1 MTPYNKTKI
10 IATIGPAS
18 SSASALEELIR
29 AGVDVCRLNFSHGD
43 FEHHQQVIETIREIN
58 TRTHHHAA
66 ILVDLQGPK
75 LRVGLIENDAAN
87 LETGKEVVLTNKECT
102 GNESRLYVNY
112 SQLPSDVKE
121 GEMILI
127 DDGKIKLR
135 VTETNYKDEVKTIVE
150 NGGIVSS
157 RKGVN
162 LPNTKVSLPSLT
174 EKDLRDLEFALK
186 MNVDWIG
193 LSFVRKASDITALK
207 QIIAKEGK
215 PIKVVAKIEK
225 PEALTEIDYIIN
237 ETDALMVARGDL
249 GVELPM
255 QDVPLIQ
262 KMLVQKCI
270 RATKPVII
278 ATQMMESMINN
289 SSPTRAEVNDVAN
302 SVLDG
307 ADAVM
312 LSGETSIGKFP
323 VRAVEYMRN
332 VVTSIEEKGF
342 NYNREQHPDVTS
354 DSYLSDA
361 ICYNACLMA
370 SQVGAKAIIGMTRSG
385 YTAFKVASQR
395 PRSDI
400 FIFTDRPSL
409 LAQLSLVWGVR
420 GFFYES
426 DAGANQT
433 INELQELL
441 KVKGLIHPNDIIVS
455 LASMPFY
462 EGGRTNMIKIN
473 KVK

>member
-1 MTPYNKTKI
+1 MIYNKTKI

-18 SSASALEELIR
+18 SSAEILEELIR

-43 FEHHQQVIETIREIN
+43 YEHHQQVIESIREIN
-58 TRTHHHAA
+58 TRTHNHAA

-75 LRVGLIENDAAN
+75 LRVGLVENDAAN
-87 LETGKEVVLTNKECT
+87 LETGKEVILTNKECT
-102 GNESRLYVNY
+102 GNENRLYVNY
-112 SQLPSDVKE
+112 AQLPADVRE
-121 GEMILI
+121 GEIILI

-135 VTETNYKDEVKTIVE
+135 VTDTNYKDEVKTMVE

-193 LSFVRKASDITALK
+193 LSFVRKASDIVALK

-312 LSGETSIGKFP
+312 LSGETSIGKYP
-323 VRAVEYMRN
+323 VKVVEYMRN

-342 NYNREQHPDVTS
+342 RYNREQQPDVTS

-370 SQVGAKAIIGMTRSG
+370 SQVGAKAILGMTRSG
-385 YTAFKVASQR
+385 YTAFKVSSQR
-395 PRSDI
+395 PKSDI
-400 FIFTDRPSL
+400 FIFTDTPSL

-426 DAGANQT
+426 EAGANQT

-441 KVKGLIHPNDIIVS
+441 KVKGLIHANDIIVN

>member
-1 MTPYNKTKI
+1 MIPYNKTKI

-18 SSASALEELIR
+18 SSPVILEELIR

-43 FEHHQQVIETIREIN
+43 YEHHQQVIESIREIN

-66 ILVDLQGPK
+66 ILIDLQGPK
-75 LRVGLIENDAAN
+75 LRIGMVENDAAI
-87 LETGKEVVLTNKECT
+87 LEAGKEVMLTTQECIGT
-102 GNESRLYVNY
+102 AARLYINY
-112 SQLPSDVKE
+112 GQLPADVKE
-121 GEMILI
+121 GETILI
-127 DDGKIKLR
+127 DDGKIRLR
-135 VTETNYKDEVKTIVE
+135 VTETNYRDEVKTVIE

-186 MNVDWIG
+186 MNADWIG
-193 LSFVRKASDITALK
+193 LSFVRKASDIVSLR
-207 QIIAKEGK
+207 QIISKENK
-215 PIKVVAKIEK
+215 PVKIVAKIEK
-225 PEALTEIDYIIN
+225 PEALADIDYIIH

-323 VRAVEYMRN
+323 VRVVEYMRN
-332 VVTSIEEKGF
+332 VVSSIEEKGF
-342 NYNREQHPDVTS
+342 RYNRDLQPDVIS

-361 ICYNACLMA
+361 VCYNACMMA
-370 SQVGAKAIIGMTRSG
+370 SQVGAKAIVGMTRSG
-385 YTAFKVASQR
+385 YTAFKVSSQR

-409 LAQLSLVWGVR
+409 LPQLSLVWGVR
-420 GFFYES
+420 AFYYES
-426 DAGANQT
+426 NAGANQT

-441 KVKGLIHPNDIIVS
+441 KVRGLISSNDVVIS